1 MSFIK
6 RGQLADGYTWKCKD
20 CKTAV
25 SIRKNSFFTKSHLI
39 LQQILLLMYGWS
51 RDYSQKDLAHERRI
65 GDTASHTTVDWC
77 SFFREVCEGYLIDN
91 PSVIGG
97 LDDDGN
103 SKIVEIDESKFF
115 HRKYHRGQSREGHW
129 VFGGVERDT
138 GKCFL
143 VEVEN
148 RNSETLEEIIQA

>member
-1 MSFIK
+1 MEMQRLQDRSK
-6 RGQLADGYTWKCKD
+6 HQEEL
-20 CKTAV
+20 
-25 SIRKNSFFTKSHLI
+25 FFFSRSHLT

-91 PSVIGG
+91 PLIIIGG
-97 LDDDGN
+97 LDGVGN

-115 HRKYHRGQSREGHW
+115 HRKYHRGQ
-129 VFGGVERDT
+129 
-138 GKCFL
+138 
-143 VEVEN
+143 
-148 RNSETLEEIIQA
+148 

>member
-1 MSFIK
+1 MEMQGLQDRSKHQEEF
-6 RGQLADGYTWKCKD
+6 
-20 CKTAV
+20 
-25 SIRKNSFFTKSHLI
+25 FFTRSHLT
-39 LQQILLLMYGWS
+39 LKQILLLMYGWS
-51 RDYSQKDLAHERRI
+51 GDYSQKDLAHDTRI
-65 GDTASHTTVDWC
+65 GDTASHTTWC

-97 LDDDGN
+97 LDNVGN

-115 HRKYHRGQSREGHW
+115 HRKYHRGQWREEHW
-129 VFGGVERDT
+129 VFGGVDRDT